1 MTQQDWRA
9 KSALLQHRISKFNPN
24 HDATGRFT
32 TAEDNTTGTGGGR
45 KIGGMSAAH
54 AEIVSALNR
63 SDKSGMTEAGKPDP
77 RGVFV
82 PDTRAYKFM
91 ARNVSILTG
100 HKITAKQVREVAE
113 SQGRTRQQQSAA
125 RMDLSSGRRSKQK
138 ARGTQLELPFPKPRK
153 ESTAA
158 ETRRATR
165 RAKREGRRVRRS
177 DPNEATRQL
186 WLRRRKAQRKREGLE
201 KFNPYH
207 DEQGRFTTGPGGTGV
222 PVHIQNEGEGTHR
235 EFYLIDGKWWGDG
248 QDLGGDDLKKSRRE
262 QRELVG
268 VHRPKDSEIV
278 AHSTLLRD
286 LDAAQHKW
294 ERADTMLD
302 IEASHPDSYGPDHW
316 SPETRLKHLRKRRQ
330 AAEDAWDLAELRAAG
345 IKRPEEVQ
353 KFNPY
358 HDEIGRFTE
367 SGGNSTGAPGG
378 YPGGRP
384 VKGGKPAAGGKPI
397 KTGDVK
403 EALRLLAEGKHV
415 ELESVE
421 QVSTLVKGLNK
432 IVQDAEKKGDKAP
445 SYDLCKVSVANTNI
459 FCAEHKDIP
468 RLKMPQLKGQAVK
481 GSKAAGMK
489 KDKGGE
495 VDVAGAFI
503 QKMKDDGVKVTK
515 ENVKSNTLRASQSEL
530 VGSKVAGM
538 VASARAGNFDPEAGT
553 IYVSKDGYIIDGHHR
568 WAATIG
574 LDAGSGRLGDRTI
587 NVVRVAMPILE
598 VLKEANDFTR
608 DIGIK
613 PKKG

>member
-138 ARGTQLELPFPKPRK
+138 ARGTQLELLFPKPRK

-201 KFNPYH
+201 
-207 DEQGRFTTGPGGTGV
+207 
-222 PVHIQNEGEGTHR
+222 
-235 EFYLIDGKWWGDG
+235 
-248 QDLGGDDLKKSRRE
+248 
-262 QRELVG
+262 
-268 VHRPKDSEIV
+268 
-278 AHSTLLRD
+278 
-286 LDAAQHKW
+286 
-294 ERADTMLD
+294 
-302 IEASHPDSYGPDHW
+302 
-316 SPETRLKHLRKRRQ
+316 
-330 AAEDAWDLAELRAAG
+330 
-345 IKRPEEVQ
+345 